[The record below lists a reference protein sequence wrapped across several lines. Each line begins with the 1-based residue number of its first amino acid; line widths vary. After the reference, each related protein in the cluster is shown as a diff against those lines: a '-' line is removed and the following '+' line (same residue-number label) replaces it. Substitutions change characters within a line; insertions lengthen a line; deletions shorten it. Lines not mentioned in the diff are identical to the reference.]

1 MSLYR
6 LAFLSVILSF
16 LASSPQRFA
25 EEEPYSET
33 VDVRVINLEAVVEDA
48 QGQRVHGLLREDF
61 EILIDG
67 KSHPVDYFSEI
78 RSGEVARPAETP
90 ATPAATPAPARP
102 PGIGDDGRVTTSY
115 VVFVD
120 LALSDRRQIGFAI
133 DKLVEDLGQLPP
145 GDKIAV
151 FVFDGYQLAN
161 LSDWRESRDHAI
173 TALRGLAS
181 SSGANLLARTEERAA
196 DAWRER
202 TTDDPELA
210 GPGLENYARQ
220 KARRL
225 EATFTALMTTLRT
238 ASPPPGRRVML
249 AFAGSWPRDLAV
261 DLGLPPNGSL
271 SGRVRAFYPK
281 KAYAAVYETANLF
294 GYTLYT
300 SDLNRGRNLRGN
312 IEKGS
317 VDDAQTSSEL
327 AFDRDF
333 ERDATLMRYAEQT
346 GGKAFTAGW
355 DENTLTT
362 VQDDLAAYYW
372 LGFSAQRQGKDQS
385 HKVEV
390 RVKKPGLKVRSR
402 QQYSDLSRK
411 TEVDQELESRLL
423 FSRTREKQDFVV
435 MTGEPVVK
443 RSEMNL
449 PISFRIPLD
458 LVVFLPK
465 GQGFLADLELRVA
478 ALDERGERSP
488 IPAIPVKLEGPKPQ
502 PGQYATYETEL
513 RLRKESRRFV
523 LGLYDKKGDRL
534 LLSTVD
540 LDRR

>member
-1 MSLYR
+1 MSLLR
-6 LAFLSVILSF
+6 LSVLTCMFGFLAF
-16 LASSPQRFA
+16 APAAPA

-78 RSGEVARPAETP
+78 RGGEATRPAADP
-90 ATPAATPAPARP
+90 AGAASAPAPPKP
-102 PGIGDDGRVTTSY
+102 PGVGDDGRVSTSY
-115 VVFVD
+115 VIFID
-120 LALSDRRQIGFAI
+120 LALSDGRQIGFAI

-145 GDKIAV
+145 DDKIAV
-151 FVFDGYQLAN
+151 FAFNGYQLAN

-181 SSGANLLARTEERAA
+181 TSGANLLQRTEERAA
-196 DAWRER
+196 DTWRER
-202 TTDDPELA
+202 TAEDPELA

-249 AFAGSWPRDLAV
+249 AFAGSWPRDLAI
-261 DLGLPPNGSL
+261 DLGLPPGGDL
-271 SGRVRAFYPK
+271 SGRVRSFYPK

-300 SDLNRGRNLRGN
+300 TDLIRGRNMRGN
-312 IEKGS
+312 IEKGA
-317 VDDAQTSSEL
+317 VELAQTANEL
-327 AFDRDF
+327 GFDRDF
-333 ERDATLMRYAEQT
+333 ERDATLMRYADQT

-355 DENTLTT
+355 DENTLAT
-362 VQDDLAAYYW
+362 VQEDLAAYYW
-372 LGFSAQRQGKDQS
+372 LGFSAQRQGNDKS

-449 PISFRIPLD
+449 PITFRIPLD

-465 GQGFLADLELRVA
+465 GKGFLADLELRVA